1 VDYGLNLAQ
10 TFQPDLIR
18 DEKVVWAGQPDR
30 RFRFSSGDIFL
41 VPFSLLWGGFALF
54 WEAGVLGLIGGD
66 GQAPTFFAL
75 WGIPFVLVG
84 QYMIWGRFVYKAYK
98 NRRTFYALTNQR
110 ALILSTTRSRQ
121 MQTVF
126 LHQVPTINKTV
137 RRDGSGVLQFGS
149 SPNWAAAAYA
159 NSGVDFLGGRSGP
172 AAPAFYDIPDVEGVY
187 QLVMRL
193 KTDLG
198 QTG

>member
-10 TFQPDLIR
+10 NFQPDLFR
-18 DEKVVWAGQPDR
+18 DEKVAWAGQPDP
-30 RFRFSSGDIFL
+30 RFHFSGGDIFL

-54 WEAGVLGLIGGD
+54 WEAGVLGVLGGN
-66 GQAPTFFAL
+66 GPAPTLFAL

-84 QYMIWGRFVYKAYK
+84 QYIIWGRFVYKAYR

-110 ALILSTTRSRQ
+110 ALILTILRARRV
-121 MQTVF
+121 QTVF
-126 LHQVPTINKTV
+126 LNQLPTIGKAV
-137 RRDGSGVLQFGS
+137 RRDGSGTVEFGS
-149 SPNWAAAAYA
+149 SPNWTAAAYA
-159 NSGVDFLGGRSGP
+159 NSGMDFFGGRSGP
-172 AAPAFYDIPDVEGVY
+172 AAPAFYDIPDVERVY

-198 QTG
+198 QAG